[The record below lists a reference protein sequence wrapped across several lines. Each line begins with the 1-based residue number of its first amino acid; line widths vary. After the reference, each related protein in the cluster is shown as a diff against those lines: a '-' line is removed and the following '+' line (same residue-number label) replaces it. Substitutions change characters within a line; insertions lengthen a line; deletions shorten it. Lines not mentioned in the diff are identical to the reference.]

1 MSSKH
6 TSWTDEMDA
15 YLVANYHSK
24 PASQIATELQTSK
37 QAVLRRARKL
47 DVKRK
52 TESDS
57 AERPT
62 YSAEEDAYIKDF
74 VVEQGIEAVAEH
86 LNRSINAIRKR
97 AQRLGVSTA
106 SHVKALTDEEQK
118 YLEQNIGVK
127 SYAEIGQVLN
137 RNADAVRWHAR
148 KLRR

>member
-1 MSSKH
+1 MGSNH
-6 TSWTDEMDA
+6 NDWTDEMDA
-15 YLVANYHSK
+15 YLVAHYHSK
-24 PASQIATELQTSK
+24 PASQIAAELQTSK
-37 QAVLRRARKL
+37 AAVLRRARKL
-47 DVKRK
+47 GVKRK
-52 TESDS
+52 AESNS

-62 YSAEEDAYIKDF
+62 YTAEEDAYIKDF
-74 VVEQGIEAVAEH
+74 VEQQGIEAVAEH
-86 LNRSINAIRKR
+86 LNRSVNAIRKR

-118 YLEQNIGVK
+118 YLEQNLGVK

>member
-6 TSWTDEMDA
+6 TNWNDEMDA
-15 YLVANYHSK
+15 YLVAHYHSK

-37 QAVLRRARKL
+37 QAILRRARKL

-62 YSAEEDAYIKDF
+62 YTAEEDSYIKDF
-74 VVEQGIEAVAEH
+74 VAEQGIEAVAEH
-86 LNRSINAIRKR
+86 LNRSVNAIRKR

-106 SHVKALTDEEQK
+106 RHVKALTDKEQQ
-118 YLEQNIGVK
+118 YLEQNLGVK

>member
-15 YLVANYHSK
+15 YLVAHYDSK
-24 PASQIATELQTSK
+24 PASQIAIELKTSK

-47 DVKRK
+47 GVKRK

-62 YSAEEDAYIKDF
+62 YTPEEDAYIKDF
-74 VVEQGIEAVAEH
+74 VEQQGIEAVAEH
-86 LNRSINAIRKR
+86 INRSINAVRKR

-106 SHVKALTDEEQK
+106 SHVKALTEDELQ
-118 YLEQNIGVK
+118 YLEQNLGVK

>member
-1 MSSKH
+1 MCSKH
-6 TSWTDEMDA
+6 TNWTDEMDA
-15 YLVANYHSK
+15 YLVAHYHSK
-24 PASQIATELQTSK
+24 AASQIATELQTSK

-52 TESDS
+52 TDSDS

-62 YSAEEDAYIKDF
+62 YSAEEDAYIKDSI
-74 VVEQGIEAVAEH
+74 EQQGIEAVAGH
-86 LNRSINAIRKR
+86 LNRSVNAIRKR

-106 SHVKALTDEEQK
+106 SHVKALTEEEQK
-118 YLEQNIGVK
+118 YLERNLGIN

>member
-6 TSWTDEMDA
+6 TNWTEEMDA
-15 YLVANYHSK
+15 YLVAHYHLK
-24 PASQIATELQTSK
+24 AASQIATELYTSK

-47 DVKRK
+47 GVKRK
-52 TESDS
+52 ADSDS

-62 YSAEEDAYIKDF
+62 YSAEEDAYIKGF
-74 VVEQGIEAVAEH
+74 IEQQGIEAVAEH
-86 LNRSINAIRKR
+86 LNRSVNAIRKR

-106 SHVKALTDEEQK
+106 SHMKALTEKEQQ
-118 YLEQNIGVK
+118 YLEQNLGVK

-148 KLRR
+148 KLRP

>member
-6 TSWTDEMDA
+6 TNWTDEMDA

-24 PASQIATELQTSK
+24 PASQIAAELQTSK
-37 QAVLRRARKL
+37 QAILRRARKL

-62 YSAEEDAYIKDF
+62 YTAEEDAYIKD
-74 VVEQGIEAVAEH
+74 
-86 LNRSINAIRKR
+86 L
-97 AQRLGVSTA
+97 STA
-106 SHVKALTDEEQK
+106 RHVKALTDKEQQ
-118 YLEQNIGVK
+118 YLEQNLGVK